1 MIHALGYSQT
11 DFDSASPGRLCRGR
25 ERWIEPYE
33 LDGPHPL
40 IRLVLTGAAFSDD
53 SARDAL
59 RGLQNSK
66 VPMPAIIAAL
76 FPRRKML
83 AFMEDGHP
91 ADIPDDADG
100 VEVYM
105 GHRSGGLVEEPMVR
119 WHKLVSGVRD
129 LKALLGNDAEGD
141 PVRGFVVLNDG
152 AEIDQDLLD
161 TVFLFTGM
169 STLDSPPARFQPSAM
184 YELLDRVRAIV
195 VLHRDK
201 HGPALGIY
209 SREPIK
215 LDGRLEPLT
224 EKYESLLVRFAIPP
238 MLARWDRALAEL
250 REEWINTRDDEF
262 PVPPA
267 PEPSNWE
274 PRRRRRRRGEQAAPI
289 ATEAAVDEAAPID
302 EAAPLDDTVLVDEAA
317 LVTEE

>member
-11 DFDSASPGRLCRGR
+11 EFDAANPGRLCRGR
-25 ERWIEPYE
+25 ERWIEPFE

-40 IRLVLTGAAFSDD
+40 IRLVLTGAAFTDD

-66 VPMPAIIAAL
+66 VPIPALIAAL

-100 VEVYM
+100 VEVYS

-119 WHKLVSGVRD
+119 WHKPISGVRD
-129 LKALLGNDAEGD
+129 LKALLGEDAAGD
-141 PVRGFVVLNDG
+141 PVRGLVVL
-152 AEIDQDLLD
+152 ADQEDADEDLLND
-161 TVFLFTGM
+161 VFLFTGM
-169 STLDSPPARFQPSAM
+169 STVDSPPARYQPSAM
-184 YELLDRVRAIV
+184 PTLLDRVKAII

-201 HGPALGIY
+201 HGPAIGIY
-209 SREPIK
+209 SRDPIK
-215 LDGRLEPLT
+215 LEGRLQPLAD
-224 EKYESLLVRFAIPP
+224 KHGCLLVRFAIPP

-250 REEWINTRDDEF
+250 REEWMNTHTEEF

-274 PRRRRRRRGEQAAPI
+274 PRRRRSKRGVGEGVLPNVA
-289 ATEAAVDEAAPID
+289 DED
-302 EAAPLDDTVLVDEAA
+302 LLVDESADSNA
-317 LVTEE
+317 EE